1 MGPFTTGTV
10 ISSGVPR
17 GRVLLVDVRGK
28 LDPGYPP
35 GANGDSSGSE
45 KNVGFVNNLSSLLQ
59 FHFAAFLRTI
69 LRNS

>member
-1 MGPFTTGTV
+1 M
-10 ISSGVPR
+10 
-17 GRVLLVDVRGK
+17 DVRGK

>member
-1 MGPFTTGTV
+1 M
-10 ISSGVPR
+10 
-17 GRVLLVDVRGK
+17 DVRGK

-45 KNVGFVNNLSSLLQ
+45 KNVGFVNNLSEYLRRRNDLLLQ

-69 LRNS
+69 LRNSQKKRSLPAIPR